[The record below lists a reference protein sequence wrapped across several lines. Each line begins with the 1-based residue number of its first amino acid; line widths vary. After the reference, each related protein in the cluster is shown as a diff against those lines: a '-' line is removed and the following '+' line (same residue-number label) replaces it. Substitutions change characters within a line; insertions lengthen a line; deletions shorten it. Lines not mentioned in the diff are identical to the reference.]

1 MDVLIGKSKIHN
13 RVKEMARQLEEHTAK
28 YDNEL
33 PPVFICVL
41 NGAYKFF
48 TDLVSEYH
56 GVCEIDFVRAKSYNG
71 KDNSGGVEIKKD
83 VEVGLLGKNVYII
96 DDIIDSGNTMN
107 ALIEHFGK
115 QNPNK
120 ISVISLLKRK
130 ENPYPVDPI
139 RPEVMPRPGMPTS
152 KVTPR
157 PGMFRPE
164 VTPRPGPQPF
174 LGTLLPTGQQQSGLT
189 YSDDEKIRPPS
200 IQLSR
205 KHGGALTQTV
215 LNVLRNLS

>member
-1 MDVLIGKSKIHN
+1 MDVLIGKSKI
-13 RVKEMARQLEEHTAK
+13 RSRIQEMARQLEEHTAK

-71 KDNSGGVEIKKD
+71 KDNSSGVEIKKD
-83 VEVGLLGKNVYII
+83 VEVGLLGKNLYII

-130 ENPYPVDPI
+130 ENPYPVDLYGFEI
-139 RPEVMPRPGMPTS
+139 
-152 KVTPR
+152 
-157 PGMFRPE
+157 
-164 VTPRPGPQPF
+164 
-174 LGTLLPTGQQQSGLT
+174 
-189 YSDDEKIRPPS
+189 DDEWVVGYGLDDNGLR
-200 IQLSR
+200 
-205 KHGGALTQTV
+205 
-215 LNVLRNLS
+215 RNLNNIYEKGKAND

>member
-1 MDVLIGKSKIHN
+1 MDILIEESKIRN
-13 RVKEMARQLEEHTAK
+13 RIREMAHQIEEHTAK

-107 ALIEHFGK
+107 ALKEHFEK

-120 ISVISLLKRK
+120 ISVVSLLKRK
-130 ENPYPVDPI
+130 KNPYPIDLYGFEIDEEWV
-139 RPEVMPRPGMPTS
+139 VGC
-152 KVTPR
+152 
-157 PGMFRPE
+157 
-164 VTPRPGPQPF
+164 
-174 LGTLLPTGQQQSGLT
+174 GL
-189 YSDDEKIRPPS
+189 DDNGLR
-200 IQLSR
+200 
-205 KHGGALTQTV
+205 
-215 LNVLRNLS
+215 RNLCSIYEKGKTND

>member
-1 MDVLIGKSKIHN
+1 MDILIEESKIRN
-13 RVKEMARQLEEHTAK
+13 RIREMAHQLEEHTAK

-107 ALIEHFGK
+107 TLVKHFEK
-115 QNPNK
+115 QSPNK

-130 ENPYPVDPI
+130 ENPYPIDLYGFEIGDEWV
-139 RPEVMPRPGMPTS
+139 VGY
-152 KVTPR
+152 
-157 PGMFRPE
+157 
-164 VTPRPGPQPF
+164 
-174 LGTLLPTGQQQSGLT
+174 GL
-189 YSDDEKIRPPS
+189 DDNGLR
-200 IQLSR
+200 
-205 KHGGALTQTV
+205 
-215 LNVLRNLS
+215 RNLNNIYEKGKAND

>member
-71 KDNSGGVEIKKD
+71 KDNSSGVEIKKD
-83 VEVGLLGKNVYII
+83 VEVGLLGKNLYII

-130 ENPYPVDPI
+130 ENPYPVDLYGFEI
-139 RPEVMPRPGMPTS
+139 
-152 KVTPR
+152 
-157 PGMFRPE
+157 
-164 VTPRPGPQPF
+164 
-174 LGTLLPTGQQQSGLT
+174 
-189 YSDDEKIRPPS
+189 DDEWVVGYGLDDNGLR
-200 IQLSR
+200 
-205 KHGGALTQTV
+205 
-215 LNVLRNLS
+215 RNLNNIYEKGKTND